1 MVTVGDVA
9 CPRCDEDRVTLIHK
23 IIDALGAR
31 YYCCVCAHEFK
42 VPPILSALSTR
53 H

>member
-1 MVTVGDVA
+1 MVIVGNVA

-42 VPPILSALSTR
+42 VPPIRLDVCTR
-53 H
+53 